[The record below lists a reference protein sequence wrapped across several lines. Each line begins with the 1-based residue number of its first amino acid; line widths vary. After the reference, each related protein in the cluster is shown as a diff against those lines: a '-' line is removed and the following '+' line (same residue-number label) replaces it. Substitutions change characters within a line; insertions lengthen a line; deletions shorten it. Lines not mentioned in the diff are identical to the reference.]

1 MKQQAFHTS
10 HYPIT
15 GISRESLLIFCLKTV
30 TVQHLHPHPEAI
42 TDKQVSLFL
51 ALLFRQDNTR
61 QLMEKVFAGNGNFQ
75 GEEADRE
82 RS

>member
-1 MKQQAFHTS
+1 MGNQMYVATFST
-10 HYPIT
+10 
-15 GISRESLLIFCLKTV
+15 REGMEQFYADVL
-30 TVQHLHPHPEAI
+30 
-42 TDKQVSLFL
+42 VSLFL